1 MGRAAAEEHP
11 RRRSAHGIELPAP
24 LLLRA
29 GIGGARELHLH
40 DVGAQRHEALD
51 AGHDETGECGGVTRV
66 VLALEPVDDRLE
78 DERQAGCVAP
88 FDGAG
93 DDLELRRRR
102 GVVIGPE
109 GQEQL
114 AGIGA
119 GGQRRIRAPV
129 RQKRGDA
136 AALGVGIPLRLERH
150 HDGGRPARAAGE
162 HGGTVLRIDQDA
174 RRGGRQRG
182 HDLGLE
188 RGDVGSLRRC
198 HAAALEGDPKR
209 VAVVAGDQREH
220 AARADPVEAAAPT
233 EVGGSRH
240 SPRSAR

>member
-1 MGRAAAEEHP
+1 M
-11 RRRSAHGIELPAP
+11 
-24 LLLRA
+24 
-29 GIGGARELHLH
+29 
-40 DVGAQRHEALD
+40 
-51 AGHDETGECGGVTRV
+51 
-66 VLALEPVDDRLE
+66 
-78 DERQAGCVAP
+78 
-88 FDGAG
+88 
-93 DDLELRRRR
+93 
-102 GVVIGPE
+102 IGPE

-233 EVGGSRH
+233 EVGGSASQPALRQVGAVLPAVGDGVRERLAGAEH
-240 SPRSAR
+240 AILLDDDPAVVAAS